1 MQHIFNEQYP
11 FFFFLNHIE
20 IFPVVQHFIY
30 SSHAVEQ
37 SLTMVALFRATGPVL
52 FLVAD
57 RQKKIC
63 EALFLM
69 AWEDMEPEKGSSSTR
84 SWKNHSLNAEGPANV
99 NVPFRDEWRK
109 SKIKKT
115 DVLGTGWADSGLPGV
130 VWPAHAHLLPI
141 PNCRLT

>member
-11 FFFFLNHIE
+11 FFFFFNQIE

-37 SLTMVALFRATGPVL
+37 SFTMVALFRAMDLVL

-57 RQKKIC
+57 RQKKIG

-69 AWEDMEPEKGSSSTR
+69 A
-84 SWKNHSLNAEGPANV
+84 
-99 NVPFRDEWRK
+99 
-109 SKIKKT
+109 
-115 DVLGTGWADSGLPGV
+115 
-130 VWPAHAHLLPI
+130 
-141 PNCRLT
+141 